1 MNSIKRFFD
10 KDQLVFG
17 AVLGIA
23 IPALAFAL
31 IIGLSI
37 FLMDFLKVRIPV
49 STDVLGF
56 IAVAANLLP
65 FRWYMVNK
73 RYEQTGKGVLLITF
87 IFAFINVVL
96 VLGAEEGWF

>member
-17 AVLGIA
+17 AALGIA
-23 IPALAFAL
+23 VPALAFAL
-31 IIGLSI
+31 IVGLSI

-65 FRWYMVNK
+65 FRLYMVNK
-73 RYEQTGKGVLLITF
+73 RYEQTGKGILLITF